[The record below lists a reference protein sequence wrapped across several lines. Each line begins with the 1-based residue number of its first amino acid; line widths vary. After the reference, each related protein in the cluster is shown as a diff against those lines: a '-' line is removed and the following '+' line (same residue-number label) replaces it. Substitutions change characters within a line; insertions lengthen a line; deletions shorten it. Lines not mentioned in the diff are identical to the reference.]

1 MPVFILMTRMSPEA
15 MHDARGRRAMGR
27 EWLAKVTEQCPE
39 VEWLAHYALLGPYD
53 FMDIYEA
60 PDEDTAHKVSLI
72 SRAEGALTAESW
84 GAMPYDSYLG
94 LLAQIQPD

>member
-1 MPVFILMTRMSPEA
+1 MTRLAPDSL
-15 MHDARGRRAMGR
+15 HDAKGRRSVGKAWM
-27 EWLAKVTEQCPE
+27 EKVRSACPE
-39 VEWLAHYALLGPYD
+39 VNWLAHYAILGPYD

-84 GAMPYDSYLG
+84 GAKSYDSYLG
-94 LLAQIQPD
+94 LLEQIQPD